1 LHQSLEL
8 QYIIDALKISPPCQC
23 DFSRTF
29 QFLTVPVAA
38 LRINGRE
45 EKNRF
50 ESFALNGI
58 IE

>member
-1 LHQSLEL
+1 
-8 QYIIDALKISPPCQC
+8 
-23 DFSRTF
+23 
-29 QFLTVPVAA
+29 LTVPVVA
-38 LRINGRE
+38 LRINGQE